1 MYIIP
6 EGPPIIIRYSVDNLN
21 ISTRNTA
28 DWSVPTVSYTS
39 VKVSCVEAF
48 KIGIQRD
55 KPLKQNNIMLGK
67 LETYMNMYS
76 CRDFFDHLKVHCK
89 SKSNVPVLQFPHITF
104 RFSHYLALDVR
115 QFQAETRLYCTSIG
129 VGPIC
134 ITVG

>member
-48 KIGIQRD
+48 KIGIERD
-55 KPLKQNNIMLGK
+55 KPLKQNNIMLGR
-67 LETYMNMYS
+67 LETYM
-76 CRDFFDHLKVHCK
+76 
-89 SKSNVPVLQFPHITF
+89 
-104 RFSHYLALDVR
+104 
-115 QFQAETRLYCTSIG
+115 
-129 VGPIC
+129 
-134 ITVG
+134 

>member
-55 KPLKQNNIMLGK
+55 KPLKQNNIKLGK
-67 LETYMNMYS
+67 LETYMNM
-76 CRDFFDHLKVHCK
+76 
-89 SKSNVPVLQFPHITF
+89 
-104 RFSHYLALDVR
+104 
-115 QFQAETRLYCTSIG
+115 
-129 VGPIC
+129 
-134 ITVG
+134 